1 MHRPEAST
9 RESANGS
16 TASNSRKPRRDLA
29 KNAEAITAVRELLFG
44 EDMGAVEGRMDDIH
58 NELLR
63 ELGSV
68 RAELAAF
75 KTAQAESLKKA
86 VTTEREAR
94 KEQLAT
100 VKKELSE
107 DVRSLKKSTDS
118 SLRNLTESR
127 VTHNAMA
134 EVLEAA
140 AANLRPSSK

>member
-1 MHRPEAST
+1 
-9 RESANGS
+9 
-16 TASNSRKPRRDLA
+16 
-29 KNAEAITAVRELLFG
+29 
-44 EDMGAVEGRMDDIH
+44 MDDIH

-63 ELGSV
+63 ELGSI

-94 KEQLAT
+94 KEQL
-100 VKKELSE
+100 VVLKKELSG